1 MSDKDYYPA
10 GAYNDP
16 NAPFNEPA
24 DPDPID
30 INVMAVLRVSHETIV
45 STENYSETWDEEG
58 YHEREL
64 FDKNSDIE
72 RLYNEQHK
80 TIPQLFDELARY
92 INCELLSDGLSR
104 SRRQELQDM
113 LADCKGWTVEEVEID
128 DYDY

>member
-1 MSDKDYYPA
+1 MRDRDYYPA

-16 NAPFNEPA
+16 NAPFNEPSA
-24 DPDPID
+24 PDPID
-30 INVMAVLRVSHETIV
+30 INVMAVLRVSHETTV
-45 STENYSETWDEEG
+45 STDNYNETWDEEG
-58 YHEREL
+58 YREREL

-80 TIPQLFDELARY
+80 TIPQLLDELANY
-92 INCELLSDGLSR
+92 INGELLSDGLSR

>member
-30 INVMAVLRVSHETIV
+30 INVMAVLRVSHETTV
-45 STENYSETWDEEG
+45 STDNYNETWDEEG
-58 YHEREL
+58 YCEREL

-80 TIPQLFDELARY
+80 TIPQLLDELAKY
-92 INCELLSDGLSR
+92 INGELLSDGLSR

-113 LADCKGWTVEEVEID
+113 LTDCKGYTVEEVEID

>member
-1 MSDKDYYPA
+1 MSDKNFYPA

-24 DPDPID
+24 DPEPID
-30 INVMAVLRVSHETIV
+30 INVMAVLRVSHETTV
-45 STENYSETWDEEG
+45 STDNYSETMDEEG
-58 YHEREL
+58 YCEREL
-64 FDKNSDIE
+64 FDSNSDVE

-80 TIPQLFDELARY
+80 TIPQLLDELAKY
-92 INCELLSDGLSR
+92 INGELLSDGLSR

-113 LADCKGWTVEEVEID
+113 LADCKGYTVEEVEID

>member
-1 MSDKDYYPA
+1 MSDRDYYPA

-16 NAPFNEPA
+16 NAPYNEPA
-24 DPDPID
+24 EPDPID
-30 INVMAVLRVSHETIV
+30 INVMAVLRVSHETTV
-45 STENYSETWDEEG
+45 STDNYNETWDEEG

-64 FDKNSDIE
+64 FDKNGDIE

-80 TIPQLFDELARY
+80 TIPQLLDELAKY
-92 INCELLSDGLSR
+92 INGELLSDGLSR

-113 LADCKGWTVEEVEID
+113 PADCKGYTVEEVEID

>member
-30 INVMAVLRVSHETIV
+30 INVMAVLRVSHETTV
-45 STENYSETWDEEG
+45 STDNYNETWDEEG
-58 YHEREL
+58 YREREL

-80 TIPQLFDELARY
+80 TIPQLLDELAKY
-92 INCELLSDGLSR
+92 INGELLSDGLSR

-113 LADCKGWTVEEVEID
+113 LTDCKGYTVEEVEID